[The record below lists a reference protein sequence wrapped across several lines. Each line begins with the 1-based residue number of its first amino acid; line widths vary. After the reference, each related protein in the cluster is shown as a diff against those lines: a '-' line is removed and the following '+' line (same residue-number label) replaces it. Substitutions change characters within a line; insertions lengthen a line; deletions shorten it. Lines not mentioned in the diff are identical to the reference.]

1 MKRVRTWVYCLLTA
15 MSALPVLGVG
25 TVLPWE
31 QVEVY
36 GTHVKGGLQLTRWR
50 AWVLPRADILSIT
63 TYQNGQAELLCV
75 NKQFEREKQVVNLP
89 EEVSRIAARET
100 LPDYVENDDFL
111 SRTTRT
117 IQNVDENG
125 GVIYCVADDSFRR
138 PMNLRGI
145 GLDGLVPDRC
155 TLLPRDG
162 KIAVLFR
169 SVSET
174 SPSLYYVASFDV
186 ASGKMIS
193 PPVAVEENV
202 HGSSLLWIDDTTLAS
217 TIVGMNG
224 GFWSILNLQTGKV
237 LASGRQD
244 RDASHFIVL
253 REGLYA
259 GSDRGRWSCLYAK
272 SRQTS
277 DPAKR

>member
-1 MKRVRTWVYCLLTA
+1 MMKRMGTWVCCLLA
-15 MSALPVLGVG
+15 FMSLLPAKGATALPWLQ
-25 TVLPWE
+25 T
-31 QVEVY
+31 QVY
-36 GTHVKGGLQLTRWR
+36 GTPVRGCLQLTRLR
-50 AWVLPRADILSIT
+50 AWILPRTDILSIT
-63 TYQNGQAELLCV
+63 TYRSGQAELQCV
-75 NKQFEREKQVVNLP
+75 NEQLERERQVVNLP
-89 EEVSRIAARET
+89 GEVSKMAASEA
-100 LPDYVENDDFL
+100 LPDYVESDQL
-111 SRTTRT
+111 SRTTRS
-117 IQNVDENG
+117 IHNVDENG

-138 PMNLRGI
+138 PMKLHGV

-186 ASGKMIS
+186 ASGNMIS

-202 HGSSLLWIDDTTLAS
+202 YGSSLLWIDDTTLAS

-224 GFWSILNLQTGKV
+224 GFWSILNLQSGKV

-253 REGLYA
+253 QEGLYA
-259 GSDRGRWSCLYAK
+259 GSDRGMLRCLY
-272 SRQTS
+272 SGRRQS
-277 DPAKR
+277 GEKR